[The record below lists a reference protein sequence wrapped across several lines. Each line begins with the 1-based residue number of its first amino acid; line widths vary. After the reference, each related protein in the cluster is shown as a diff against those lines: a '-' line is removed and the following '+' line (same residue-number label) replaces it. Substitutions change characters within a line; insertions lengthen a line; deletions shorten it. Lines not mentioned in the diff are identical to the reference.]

1 MNQKL
6 LEKIT
11 AIYKEAKVLA
21 EKYVYEDVMLN
32 TGETQKNISDEYAKQ
47 INKTNK
53 YRQKEKDLQFLLTL
67 LQEARSNLLNTPRG
81 QSTVK
86 QVETYIEN
94 IKSLLKVYFTIDQMQ
109 TSILRY
115 YDRGGASF

>member
-94 IKSLLKVYFTIDQMQ
+94 IKSLLKVYITIDQMQ

>member
-1 MNQKL
+1 MNQRL

-21 EKYVYEDVMLN
+21 EKYTYNDVMMN
-32 TGETQKNISDEYAKQ
+32 TGETQKNISNEYAKQ
-47 INKTNK
+47 INISNK

-67 LQEARSNLLNTPRG
+67 LQEAKSNIIGTPKG
-81 QSTVK
+81 QSTAK
-86 QVETYIEN
+86 QLDTYIEN